1 MIYYQ
6 NMVNLE
12 VKFVLMNKKEAKA
25 RIEALRNE
33 LNRHNHNYYVLN
45 NPTISDYEFD
55 ILMRDLAQ
63 LEKLYPEFIIPDS
76 PTQKVGSDLET
87 PAEAKQ
93 EKSNNSEVPDGK
105 NHFRQF
111 PHKHPMLSLA
121 NTYNIEELKEFDQRI
136 RKFTDQ
142 PYSYSCELKF
152 DGTGINLYYK
162 DGALERALT
171 RGDGTV
177 GDDVT
182 ENTKHIPSIPQHLRP
197 GSGYPA
203 EFEIRGEIYMPYE
216 AFDKLNYEREL
227 NEEQEFAN
235 PRNAAAGS
243 LKLIEPSQV
252 SGRCLECILYHL
264 IAEEFD
270 VPTHTKAIECAAS
283 WGLPTSEYAKE
294 CSNIE
299 EVTEY
304 IQSWD
309 EKRKT
314 LPFPTDGMVVKVNQF
329 ALQKG
334 LGYTAKIPRW
344 AVAYKFKPE
353 QALTQLISID
363 YQVGRTGAVTPVA
376 NLRPVQLSGTV
387 VKRATLHNA
396 DQMKLLDIHYG
407 DYVYVEKGGEIIP
420 KITGVELSK
429 RAVNAQPA
437 IFPSVCPVCGT
448 SLVRDEDEAKFFCP
462 NSDNCTPQIEGKFIH
477 FIGRKALNINAGE
490 ATIHQLFT
498 KGYIKELED
507 LYNLTDFQL
516 LSLDKWKEKSVANF
530 KTSLEKSKSVPFGK
544 VLFGLGIRFIGE
556 TTAKSLAARFKSIE
570 GLKNATREELLE
582 TEDVG
587 KALAD
592 SIIGYF
598 KEPRHLNTIEK
609 LKEAGLQLE
618 IGASD
623 TKVVSNVLQ
632 GKTIMITGNYSVP
645 RETMKQYIEAHGGKV
660 GSSVTGNTSYLVAG
674 EKAGDAKLKKAEK
687 LGIPVISEE
696 DFYKIAASEK
706 GADIGK
712 PNGENE
718 KDETLF

>member
-1 MIYYQ
+1 
-6 NMVNLE
+6 
-12 VKFVLMNKKEAKA
+12 
-25 RIEALRNE
+25 
-33 LNRHNHNYYVLN
+33 
-45 NPTISDYEFD
+45 
-55 ILMRDLAQ
+55 
-63 LEKLYPEFIIPDS
+63 
-76 PTQKVGSDLET
+76 
-87 PAEAKQ
+87 
-93 EKSNNSEVPDGK
+93 
-105 NHFRQF
+105 
-111 PHKHPMLSLA
+111 
-121 NTYNIEELKEFDQRI
+121 
-136 RKFTDQ
+136 
-142 PYSYSCELKF
+142 
-152 DGTGINLYYK
+152 
-162 DGALERALT
+162 
-171 RGDGTV
+171 
-177 GDDVT
+177 
-182 ENTKHIPSIPQHLRP
+182 
-197 GSGYPA
+197 
-203 EFEIRGEIYMPYE
+203 
-216 AFDKLNYEREL
+216 
-227 NEEQEFAN
+227 
-235 PRNAAAGS
+235 
-243 LKLIEPSQV
+243 
-252 SGRCLECILYHL
+252 
-264 IAEEFD
+264 
-270 VPTHTKAIECAAS
+270 
-283 WGLPTSEYAKE
+283 
-294 CSNIE
+294 
-299 EVTEY
+299 
-304 IQSWD
+304 
-309 EKRKT
+309 
-314 LPFPTDGMVVKVNQF
+314 MVVKVNQF

-706 GADIGK
+706 GADTGK